1 MSVVTVRVNKENIEF
16 AADSIG
22 IRGCTKRNNE
32 VKLAEINQMI
42 IGGTGT
48 LQEINL
54 LFVFAQTHSPLDNTE
69 KAIRDFFF
77 EFGKWKNDLN
87 LGFSFSN
94 TYLFGY
100 GGKAFYVENLLVQ
113 EIKDYEAIG
122 AGMDYALAALYLHHS
137 AKDAVKVACELS
149 CYVAEPIKYLEMKK
163 IEDGQK

>member
-1 MSVVTVRVNKENIEF
+1 MSVVAVKINKDKIEF
-16 AADSIG
+16 AADSISV
-22 IRGCTKRNNE
+22 RGYTKRNNE
-32 VKLAEINQMI
+32 VKLAEVNQMI

-54 LFVFAQTHSPLDNTE
+54 LFVFGQTHSPLDNTE
-69 KAIRDFFF
+69 KAVRDFFF

-100 GGKAFYVENLLVQ
+100 KGKAFYVENLLVQ

-122 AGMDYALAALYLHHS
+122 AGMDYALAALYLKHS
-137 AKDAVKVACELS
+137 AKEAVKVACELS
-149 CYVAEPIKYLEMKK
+149 CYVAKPIVTLSMEGAN
-163 IEDGQK
+163 E